1 MVSSVIK
8 VCPKAEELSVVRVNI
23 PCPVD
28 GCSSVL
34 PHAGSLSI
42 HLSKTHRITENSN
55 GTTSEEKNDAD
66 QNAIKQYHC
75 PVQNCVYNVLSKRHF
90 TSKKLLKQHYMKLHA
105 DKKHKC
111 AKCGQGFGLE
121 RDCRRHQLTCGLIFR
136 CKTCDCPFSSIEATI
151 NHCNIKQ
158 HEIPEEC
165 RNLRSSKLPSSAP
178 AQTILIL
185 QATPPNPSPSP
196 SIQNNSSNLGS
207 LLLRP
212 LLPKPTINAT
222 ILPAVKTI
230 QTSEIATPNQLLTV
244 PFEKSTSAASV
255 ASRSISIQTDRDMAA
270 KNHMTLTSSASL
282 EPVMPYLHNPS
293 HQRPKYCRNIAQT
306 DCTFFANPGRKVNKR
321 LSKNPNYSLQ
331 KFTSSTG
338 IQTAVSVPPV
348 KKKSHHNMVGTQ
360 TVGDYILTTAM
371 STAQIPIQRISQGS
385 QVSKQRAQ
393 KNYTMESSHTQTM
406 EMQSPRWKKRRRAST
421 TQQGER
427 DEIAN
432 PENATD
438 FLLLK
443 TTGTTGE
450 VTDNHTQTNLSNS
463 APAIS
468 TQTHMTCL
476 MNSWANEKSAS
487 ENCSAFSS
495 QQSTETQTISSV
507 LQHMMVKNV
516 GSLYQMPSAY
526 EQQPHPQTLSFS
538 TLDSNDSTNDNT
550 PCNNDIVGTKSLLED
565 NMESTMQTEPAI
577 CLIYSSLTPEPV
589 PTSLASQ
596 ESPNSYPSF
605 AANLNQD
612 VDDSN
617 CTSLLNTLTSHRTNS
632 NYECESTTLEPSIS
646 QSQSP
651 VSDPGKAKEIVNETS
666 TKLPFRS
673 FIGQNLKNAK
683 CSLTSFSSTNSQSS
697 SFHGL
702 ESIASQ
708 EPEEDKRKHTV
719 HSSSNGSLLCSLVNK
734 DPILSSNAT
743 FSDIGDSNDE
753 LNYTQMG
760 PFDNERHFASTG
772 TSPLDITDSSLL
784 TFEKG
789 IDTADN
795 NGNTDSFLLQPS
807 KAETDANK
815 LDRQHSNINDIAN
828 KSFFHSLGNATETH
842 SQSSKVYMNSSM
854 NTESN
859 ASNDHLYLNN
869 SHVSSAS
876 NRNKLFN
883 NDKGVAT
890 DPCSSHYLGLP
901 SSADMY
907 NVSSNVLTGS
917 PERRTI
923 STCMDDLLDQ
933 SRLTLSNASCSSL
946 ISTQFAPLVADT
958 EVQTLALDN
967 DFEALLNN
975 SEHSRSSSSVI
986 DMYTQTVEDML
997 DLFGNTTETQTTV
1010 DDTFFPGLEF
1020 SDIETQTTAGELD
1033 CLENRSLITAGTQ
1046 TTLSNQN
1053 LNRDVEFSDMETQT
1067 GFNVCDLDTF
1077 LTDSH
1082 TQTTFDELEDFLSG
1096 LNSQV

>member
-55 GTTSEEKNDAD
+55 GTTSEEKTDAD

-121 RDCRRHQLTCGLIFR
+121 RDCRRHQLTCGMIFR

-196 SIQNNSSNLGS
+196 NIQNNSSNLGS

-427 DEIAN
+427 DEIAS

-526 EQQPHPQTLSFS
+526 EQPPHPQTLSFS

-617 CTSLLNTLTSHRTNS
+617 CTSLLNTLTSHHTNN

-673 FIGQNLKNAK
+673 FIGQNLKNSE

-708 EPEEDKRKHTV
+708 EPEEDKRKHPV
-719 HSSSNGSLLCSLVNK
+719 HNSSNGSLLCSLVNK

-753 LNYTQMG
+753 LNYAQMG

-789 IDTADN
+789 IGTADN
-795 NGNTDSFLLQPS
+795 NGNTDSFLLRPS
-807 KAETDANK
+807 KAETDASK
-815 LDRQHSNINDIAN
+815 LDRQHSNINDITN

-859 ASNDHLYLNN
+859 ASSDHLYLNN
-869 SHVSSAS
+869 SHVGSAS

>member
-55 GTTSEEKNDAD
+55 GTTSEEKTDAD

-121 RDCRRHQLTCGLIFR
+121 RDCRRHQLTCGMIFR

-196 SIQNNSSNLGS
+196 NIQNNSSNLGS

-427 DEIAN
+427 DEIAS

-526 EQQPHPQTLSFS
+526 EQPPHPQTLSFS

-617 CTSLLNTLTSHRTNS
+617 CTSLLNTLTSHRTNN

-673 FIGQNLKNAK
+673 FIGQNLKNSE

-708 EPEEDKRKHTV
+708 EPEEDKRKHPV
-719 HSSSNGSLLCSLVNK
+719 HNSSNGSLLCSLVNK

-753 LNYTQMG
+753 LNYAQMG

-789 IDTADN
+789 IGTADN
-795 NGNTDSFLLQPS
+795 NGNTDSFLLRPS
-807 KAETDANK
+807 KAETDASK
-815 LDRQHSNINDIAN
+815 LDRQHSNINDITN

-859 ASNDHLYLNN
+859 ASSDHLYLNN
-869 SHVSSAS
+869 SHVGSAS

>member
-42 HLSKTHRITENSN
+42 HLSKTHRIIENSN
-55 GTTSEEKNDAD
+55 GTTSEEKTDAD
-66 QNAIKQYHC
+66 QNAVKQYHC

-121 RDCRRHQLTCGLIFR
+121 RDCRRHQLTCGMIFR

-196 SIQNNSSNLGS
+196 SIQSNSNLGS

-282 EPVMPYLHNPS
+282 EPMMPYLHNPS
-293 HQRPKYCRNIAQT
+293 HQKPKYCRNIAQT
-306 DCTFFANPGRKVNKR
+306 DCTFFANAGRKVNKR

-421 TQQGER
+421 TQQGDR

-432 PENATD
+432 PENAPN

-487 ENCSAFSS
+487 ENCSTFSS

-526 EQQPHPQTLSFS
+526 EQPPHPQTLSFS

-617 CTSLLNTLTSHRTNS
+617 CTSLLNTLTSHRTNN
-632 NYECESTTLEPSIS
+632 NYECESTTLEPSVS

-651 VSDPGKAKEIVNETS
+651 VSDPGKSKEIVNETS

-673 FIGQNLKNAK
+673 FIGQNLKNAE
-683 CSLTSFSSTNSQSS
+683 CSLTSFSSTNSRSS

-708 EPEEDKRKHTV
+708 EPEEKRKHTV
-719 HSSSNGSLLCSLVNK
+719 HNSSNGNLLCSLVNK

-753 LNYTQMG
+753 LNYAQMG

-789 IDTADN
+789 IGTADN

-807 KAETDANK
+807 KAETDASK

-828 KSFFHSLGNATETH
+828 KSFFHSLGNTTETH

-859 ASNDHLYLNN
+859 ASSDHLYLNN
-869 SHVSSAS
+869 SHASSAS
-876 NRNKLFN
+876 SRNKLFN

-907 NVSSNVLTGS
+907 TVSSNVLTGS

-975 SEHSRSSSSVI
+975 CEHSRSSSSVI